1 MKVLGIETST
11 YAGSVA
17 LVEEGRV
24 LGELY
29 VDVRPAHAAKLAPM
43 TAALLEMV
51 EVDKSELDGVA
62 VDAGPGYYTAL
73 RVGVSA
79 AKTLAYALGVP
90 VVGVSSLA
98 ALAANVPFVER
109 PVCAVL
115 DAKRSQLYWALFGS
129 GGLGAPRLSEDAVGG
144 VADVVR
150 SIPEG
155 ALVVGDVSV
164 VARQVGR
171 GGGPPPGELVFAEGP
186 HNVPRASVCA
196 LIGSG
201 KLLGRGADEVAS
213 LRPAYLREFGGEAL

>member
-51 EVDKSELDGVA
+51 EVEKRELDGVA
-62 VDAGPGYYTAL
+62 VDVGPGYYTAL

-90 VVGVSSLA
+90 VVEVSSLA
-98 ALAANVPFVER
+98 SLAANVPFVER

-115 DAKRSQLYWALFGS
+115 DAKRSQLYWALFGG
-129 GGLGAPRLSEDAVGG
+129 GGLDAPRLSEDAVGG
-144 VADVVR
+144 VTEVVR

-164 VARQVGR
+164 VAGEVGR
-171 GGGPPPGELVFAEGP
+171 GGGPARGLVFAEGP

-201 KLLGRGADEVAS
+201 KLLRGGADEVTS
-213 LRPAYLREFGGEAL
+213 LRPAYLREFGGEQL